1 MEELCWP
8 AAGRDLRAGD
18 AAGGVEGVIDLAGGL
33 VVMECL
39 ADLAAGQP
47 FGMLVQDSS
56 GERRGKD
63 AGRGARGFRRI
74 GHTALRSHPALGL
87 AQVPQRD
94 SVSPHRPLVVGVA
107 AWHTRWSLTPPRE
120 TRHRAA

>member
-18 AAGGVEGVIDLAGGL
+18 AAACVEGGVEGVIDLAGGL

-56 GERRGKD
+56 GERRGK
-63 AGRGARGFRRI
+63 GGCQVFR
-74 GHTALRSHPALGL
+74 
-87 AQVPQRD
+87 
-94 SVSPHRPLVVGVA
+94 VS
-107 AWHTRWSLTPPRE
+107 
-120 TRHRAA
+120 